1 MDGKELIERLRID
14 AEWAEG
20 QEWETPICL
29 QDDLRE
35 AIAVIEKL
43 DQVEKDGR
51 LVVLPCKVG
60 DTVWVVFG
68 DSARKAVYKTRVQ
81 GISITTRSTAIL
93 NFGGYP
99 VQYAWA
105 SEVGKT
111 VFLTREEAEVGS
123 RQTIAQTVV
132 QR

>member
-1 MDGKELIERLRID
+1 MDHKELIERLHID

-81 GISITTRSTAIL
+81 GISIKPLTTET
-93 NFGGYP
+93 
-99 VQYAWA
+99 A
-105 SEVGKT
+105 SEASSS
-111 VFLTREEAEVGS
+111 LRL
-123 RQTIAQTVV
+123 
-132 QR
+132 